1 MHERRKN
8 ACFDTYRL
16 DFISAFGTGLVL
28 GAARSERGR
37 EARFLRLQGRGGVGE
52 IVMRCGYP

>member
-1 MHERRKN
+1 MPERRKN

-16 DFISAFGTGLVL
+16 DFMSAFGAGLVL
-28 GAARSERGR
+28 GSACSERGC
-37 EARFLRLQGRGGVGE
+37 ETRFLRLQGRGGVGE